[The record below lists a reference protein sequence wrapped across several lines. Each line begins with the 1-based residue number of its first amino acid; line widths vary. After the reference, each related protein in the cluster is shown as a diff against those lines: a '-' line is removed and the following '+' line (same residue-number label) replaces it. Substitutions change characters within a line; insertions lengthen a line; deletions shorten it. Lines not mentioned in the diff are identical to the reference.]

1 MVVVRNRCKLG
12 LKWAIIEAIYLI
24 FNDII
29 WSDPDLKSVENTQ
42 GL

>member
-1 MVVVRNRCKLG
+1 MVVMRKSCKLG
-12 LKWAIIEAIYLI
+12 LKWAVIEVFYLI